1 MEKKNRICAYKG
13 DPVVPGVNKKKNGIN
28 FAVEVPG
35 DTEAS
40 LVLYRKGAAE
50 PETELPFT
58 EEYRTGRMCAML
70 VTGLRPERYEY
81 NFRIDGKIVQDPF
94 ACVIRGREKFGAP
107 LSKDEHEVRCAFLSE
122 KEYDW
127 EGDTAPEIPYSEMI
141 LYKIHVR
148 GYTRQAKLAL
158 RKRGTFAGLT
168 EMIPYWKELGINAVE
183 LMPAYEFQEC
193 VQADYAVNLA
203 VRKKS
208 DDRINYWGY
217 TRGFYF
223 APKESYCATKEPD
236 REFRDMIRALH
247 KAGIECIMEMYFP
260 KGTPSLQMIR
270 SLWFWKLY
278 YHVDGFHLLGDG
290 VQQDV
295 IEHDPILYG
304 TKKLFSNV
312 SGEADAENMLAEYN
326 AGFMLDMRRFLKS
339 DEGMISGAEFHVR
352 RNTGNFGTVNY
363 MATQD
368 GFTLYD
374 TVSYN
379 YRHNEANGED
389 NRDGSEFNYSW
400 NCGVEGSTRKTVV
413 RRMRE
418 QQMRNAFLML
428 MLSQGTPMIYG
439 GDEFANS
446 QAGNNN
452 VWCQDNPTGWTDWK
466 NARRHT
472 GLSSFVKEAIAFR
485 KNHPILHMPKEMRGV
500 DYMAKGFPDV
510 SVHGERAWFL
520 NRDNTSRL
528 LGIMYCGAYAQK
540 DDGTEDDF
548 LYIGMNFHWEKRN
561 IALPNLPD
569 GMNWK
574 KIADTSEM
582 GEPWFREQEE
592 PYKKS
597 VKINPR
603 TIVVLTAR
611 QEESEHASVA
621 PLQNDNEA

>member
-1 MEKKNRICAYKG
+1 MCIRDSSLSDQNQDKDKYSLILANPPFKGSLDAESVSGDLLKVCKTKK
-13 DPVVPGVNKKKNGIN
+13 
-28 FAVEVPG
+28 
-35 DTEAS
+35 
-40 LVLYRKGAAE
+40 
-50 PETELPFT
+50 TELLFLALFL
-58 EEYRTGRMCAML
+58 RML
-70 VTGLRPERYEY
+70 
-81 NFRIDGKIVQDPF
+81 KI
-94 ACVIRGREKFGAP
+94 GG
-107 LSKDEHEVRCAFLSE
+107 RCA
-122 KEYDW
+122 
-127 EGDTAPEIPYSEMI
+127 
-141 LYKIHVR
+141 
-148 GYTRQAKLAL
+148 
-158 RKRGTFAGLT
+158 
-168 EMIPYWKELGINAVE
+168 
-183 LMPAYEFQEC
+183 
-193 VQADYAVNLA
+193 
-203 VRKKS
+203 
-208 DDRINYWGY
+208 
-217 TRGFYF
+217 
-223 APKESYCATKEPD
+223 
-236 REFRDMIRALH
+236 
-247 KAGIECIMEMYFP
+247 CIVP
-260 KGTPSLQMIR
+260 
-270 SLWFWKLY
+270 
-278 YHVDGFHLLGDG
+278 DG
-290 VQQDV
+290 V
-295 IEHDPILYG
+295 
-304 TKKLFSNV
+304 LFGSSKAHKSIRKEIVENQRL
-312 SGEADAENMLAEYN
+312 EA
-326 AGFMLDMRRFLKS
+326 
-339 DEGMISGAEFHVR
+339 
-352 RNTGNFGTVNY
+352 
-363 MATQD
+363 
-368 GFTLYD
+368 
-374 TVSYN
+374 VSYTHL

-400 NCGVEGSTRKTVV
+400 NCGVEGSTRKTAV

-428 MLSQGTPMIYG
+428 LLSQGTPMIYG